1 MEKEIEKEEIRQ
13 TIRENLTM
21 LRKLNNLTQ
30 DELAQKVGKK
40 KAAVGAWEQG
50 TSLPDI
56 YTMSELA
63 NIYGVSMEYLCGREC
78 EEERLNRLQAYK
90 DMFANTRRRRK
101 NAVLD
106 KLQNTSVK
114 VDTDENGYLAIK
126 EVPKEKPEPVTKQD
140 AEDLLRATLDY
151 ARQLTEILERMEN
164 RDL

>member
-63 NIYGVSMEYLCGREC
+63 KIYGVSMEYLCGREC
-78 EEERLNRLQAYK
+78 EEERLKRLQAYK

-101 NAVLD
+101 NAASD
-106 KLQNTSVK
+106 RLQE
-114 VDTDENGYLAIK
+114 TDENGYLAIM
-126 EVPKEKPEPVTKQD
+126 EEPGEKGPVQVDLTRKA
-140 AEDLLRATLDY
+140 AEDLRDATLAY
-151 ARQLTEILERMEN
+151 AKKLTEIIEKM
-164 RDL
+164 DG